1 MTAPM
6 LFFGLGRFTMPLR
19 TTSLNK
25 RLQKNGIR
33 LHAAMLSRIR
43 IRGSDEPPSELEQ
56 SLLTERHALKK
67 SEAKRQEQAKLPR
80 PKAVKPV
87 KQAKPPREPKP
98 PKAKEPKTAVRAK
111 GHMTRAEK
119 LAKKAENLEAAK
131 KAAKKSAET

>member
-1 MTAPM
+1 
-6 LFFGLGRFTMPLR
+6 MPLR

-67 SEAKRQEQAKLPR
+67 SEAKRREQAKLPR
-80 PKAVKPV
+80 PTAVKPV

-98 PKAKEPKTAVRAK
+98 PKALKEPKAAVAAK

-131 KAAKKSAET
+131 KAARKSAKT